1 MGWGIDTL
9 QRVYFRKKGQEKSKD
24 VGGNGTEHSMLQLEE
39 TEESET
45 RVGME
50 GLIFVEGSKAEV

>member
-45 RVGME
+45 
-50 GLIFVEGSKAEV
+50 